1 MKKSFY
7 ITLVALGLALSS
19 CFKDTVE
26 YTRFNLSVQEQNQ
39 KDGEYY
45 PSDDVEAYAY
55 YADTAVWSIDSYE
68 AALERR
74 LTNKKSG
81 QTLSKPDVEAQA
93 VADEKY
99 PLMLELRQEKC
110 LMVVVDPVH
119 RIYATRYYL
128 KPENL
133 ADVYARLYIA
143 TWRQSMNSSGWRV
156 VNQFYEAE
164 KTE

>member
-1 MKKSFY
+1 MKKIFY
-7 ITLVALGLALSS
+7 ITILTLALGLSS

-26 YTRFNLSVQEQNQ
+26 YTRFNLSVQEQTQ
-39 KDGEYY
+39 RDGEYTVA
-45 PSDDVEAYAY
+45 DDVEAYVY
-55 YADTAVWSIDSYE
+55 YADTALWSIDSYE

-81 QTLSKPDVEAQA
+81 QTLTTPDVEA
-93 VADEKY
+93 VVGADEKY

-110 LMVVVDPVH
+110 FMVLVDPVH
-119 RIYATRYYL
+119 RIYATRFYL

-143 TWRQSMNSSGWRV
+143 TWRQSSNASGWRV

-164 KTE
+164 KKE